1 MCITCFQNGA
11 FAWAARDLA
20 PGGNKL
26 QGRIAP
32 ILAES
37 PPFPPLRTLTFGWLT
52 LVFCS
57 YTPIAT
63 PNQPKSPCDTLGSST
78 KSALCRFFFNP
89 ASHHYQRPQTLLLA
103 SFFSALTLTE
113 WNSRIPLSSFVWGQ
127 ECRYGRGSGHQTERC
142 AKQAATL
149 EFRSTQLSDMEVR

>member
-1 MCITCFQNGA
+1 VCITCFQNGA

-26 QGRIAP
+26 QGRTAP

-37 PPFPPLRTLTFGWLT
+37 PPFPPLRILAFGWLT

-57 YTPIAT
+57 YIPIAT

-78 KSALCRFFFNP
+78 KSALCRFFSILHLIIINAP
-89 ASHHYQRPQTLLLA
+89 NSAPGILLLGLHA
-103 SFFSALTLTE
+103 YGVELPHSTVIFCLGTRMQIWTRVRTSNRTLRQT
-113 WNSRIPLSSFVWGQ
+113 SRHP
-127 ECRYGRGSGHQTERC
+127 
-142 AKQAATL
+142 
-149 EFRSTQLSDMEVR
+149 